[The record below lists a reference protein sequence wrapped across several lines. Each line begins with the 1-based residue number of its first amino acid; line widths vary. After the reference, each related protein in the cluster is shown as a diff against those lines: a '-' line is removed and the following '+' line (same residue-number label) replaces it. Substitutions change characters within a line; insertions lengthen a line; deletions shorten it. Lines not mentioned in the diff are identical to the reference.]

1 MAENE
6 TQQAAVAT
14 ERAERHLRSV
24 RLKLVTAR
32 RELQTVARQSG
43 MARGKHGMDLQI
55 QRAERHVQELE
66 ETEATLLKQLS
77 GNEEPADSK
86 TEAGAEAESSQG
98 VSP

>member
-1 MAENE
+1 MAKNE
-6 TQQAAVAT
+6 AQEAPAAT

-66 ETEATLLKQLS
+66 ETEATLVKQLT

-86 TEAGAEAESSQG
+86 TEECSEAESSQG
-98 VSP
+98 VTP